1 MLHGGSMSDR
11 ILVVDD
17 NRDAADSLAK
27 LIRSLGHEVKTVYD
41 GHAALEEATTFQPDM
56 ALVDIGMPG
65 IDGYETVMQLR
76 QRRGNVHLIVIA
88 VTAWTRDEDKR
99 RAYDAGFDLHVAK
112 PVDVEQLKELLGLL
126 DPTHDGEETQG

>member
-1 MLHGGSMSDR
+1 MLDR

-17 NRDAADSLAK
+17 NRDAADSLAM

-112 PVDVEQLKELLGLL
+112 PVDAEKLKELLGLL
-126 DPTHDGEETQG
+126 DPTHHREETQG